1 MLSYSLQKSIVWL
14 KVSATIQTILGIV
27 LLFLFG
33 RGIRNRFRMK

>member
-27 LLFLFG
+27 LLFSSAVASATAFA
-33 RGIRNRFRMK
+33 